1 MTVPHGRSRTPIEP
15 DCLALDRFTDPRIDP
30 GRLARMLRFGRK
42 KTQQTSRTDPW
53 SLDRPM
59 LRFGGTDA
67 WTIRD
72 ACAGTLI
79 FGDTGSGKTSGSG
92 QTITMAMLE
101 AGFGGLVLTAKSSET
116 DRSRKYMDRCG
127 RTEDLVVFSP
137 EGPHRFNFMEYE
149 RRRMTR
155 GGGKGC
161 CVYIIQT
168 VSNYHHTLGPGG
180 H

>member
-1 MTVPHGRSRTPIEP
+1 MLPNRSPVQTPNCMTSISSSGVPFR
-15 DCLALDRFTDPRIDP
+15 
-30 GRLARMLRFGRK
+30 
-42 KTQQTSRTDPW
+42 
-53 SLDRPM
+53 
-59 LRFGGTDA
+59 GT
-67 WTIRD
+67 TNSF
-72 ACAGTLI
+72 L
-79 FGDTGSGKTSGSG
+79 
-92 QTITMAMLE
+92 
-101 AGFGGLVLTAKSSET
+101 
-116 DRSRKYMDRCG
+116 RKYMDRCG